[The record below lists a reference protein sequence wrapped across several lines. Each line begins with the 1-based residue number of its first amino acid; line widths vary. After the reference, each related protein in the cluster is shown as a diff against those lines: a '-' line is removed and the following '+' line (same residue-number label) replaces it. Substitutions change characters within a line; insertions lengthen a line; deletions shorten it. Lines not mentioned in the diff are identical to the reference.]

1 MKGLRS
7 FEIHATFLMVSCG
20 VKGIQ
25 AISQSILK
33 DKNLSYWFV
42 SCLLSL
48 STKGNLVDGASA
60 FLRGSYSTL
69 KPQFKEEIKMAKK
82 GKKYL
87 EAAKLVDR
95 SKAYPIEEAI
105 ELVKK
110 TNYAKF
116 DATIEVAFRL
126 GVDPKKADQ
135 QIRGAVVLP
144 NGTGK
149 TQRVLVFAK
158 GEKVKEAEAAGA
170 DYVGDAEYINKIQQ
184 GWFEFDVIV
193 ATPDM
198 MGEVGKLGRVLGP
211 KGLMPNPKTGTVTFD
226 VAKAVNEI
234 KAGKVEYR
242 VDKAGNIHVP
252 IGKASFENE
261 KLVENFTTVFETML
275 KVKPAAAKGTY
286 MKNVTVAST
295 MGPGVKVDP
304 SSVAVK

>member
-1 MKGLRS
+1 
-7 FEIHATFLMVSCG
+7 
-20 VKGIQ
+20 
-25 AISQSILK
+25 
-33 DKNLSYWFV
+33 
-42 SCLLSL
+42 
-48 STKGNLVDGASA
+48 
-60 FLRGSYSTL
+60 
-69 KPQFKEEIKMAKK
+69 MANK
-82 GKKYL
+82 GKKYV

-95 SKAYPIEEAI
+95 TKAYTVAEAV
-105 ELVKK
+105 ELAKK
-110 TNYAKF
+110 TSIAKF
-116 DATIEVAFRL
+116 DATVEAAFRL

-158 GEKVKEAEAAGA
+158 GEKAKEAEAAGA
-170 DYVGDAEYINKIQQ
+170 DYVGDSEYINKISQ

-198 MGEVGKLGRVLGP
+198 MGEVGKLGRTLGP

-226 VAKAVNEI
+226 VTKAVNEI

-252 IGKASFENE
+252 IGKVSFEDQ
-261 KLVENFTTVFETML
+261 KLIENFNTIFETMM
-275 KVKPAAAKGTY
+275 KVKPSAAKGTY
-286 MKNVTVAST
+286 MKNVTLSTT

-304 SSVAVK
+304 STVK

>member
-1 MKGLRS
+1 
-7 FEIHATFLMVSCG
+7 
-20 VKGIQ
+20 
-25 AISQSILK
+25 
-33 DKNLSYWFV
+33 
-42 SCLLSL
+42 
-48 STKGNLVDGASA
+48 
-60 FLRGSYSTL
+60 
-69 KPQFKEEIKMAKK
+69 MAKK

-87 EAAKLVDR
+87 EAVKLVDR
-95 SKAYPIEEAI
+95 TKAYPIAEAI

-110 TNYAKF
+110 TSYAKF
-116 DATIEVAFRL
+116 DATLEVAFRL
-126 GVDPKKADQ
+126 GADPKKADQ

-158 GEKVKEAEAAGA
+158 GEKIKEAEAAGA

-226 VAKAVNEI
+226 VTKAINEI

-242 VDKAGNIHVP
+242 LDKSGNIHVP
-252 IGKASFENE
+252 IGKSSFEDG
-261 KLVENFTTVFETML
+261 KLVENFNTIFETLL
-275 KVKPAAAKGTY
+275 KVKPASSKGTF
-286 MKNVTVAST
+286 MRNVTVTST

-304 SSVAVK
+304 SSVK